1 MILEKKENSTTSWLV
16 QELNPVMIEPIELYF
31 IQPLGGPFTWER
43 KKHHFCENGVVILI
57 EKVKEINID
66 KSWKKDH

>member
-31 IQPLGGPFTWER
+31 IQPLGGADLLPG
-43 KKHHFCENGVVILI
+43 NG
-57 EKVKEINID
+57 
-66 KSWKKDH
+66 KSIIFAKMV

>member
-31 IQPLGGPFTWER
+31 IQPLGGDLLPG
-43 KKHHFCENGVVILI
+43 NG
-57 EKVKEINID
+57 
-66 KSWKKDH
+66 KSIIFAKMV

>member
-31 IQPLGGPFTWER
+31 IQPLGGTFYLGTEKASFLR
-43 KKHHFCENGVVILI
+43 KWCSN
-57 EKVKEINID
+57 
-66 KSWKKDH
+66 SY